1 MSPLPVNN
9 ALEDKIAYP
18 EILESSSYPPE
29 GLTRSPLL
37 NKPLHVLPYLLVLAI
52 LFVYQAG
59 LETLKC
65 KSSNCT
71 VSVLCSFTTLF
82 LLRGRIIPMW
92 SEDSLSCDDYTAL
105 YVPFCF
111 GF

>member
-71 VSVLCSFTTLF
+71 VSVLIEM
-82 LLRGRIIPMW
+82 RP
-92 SEDSLSCDDYTAL
+92 SCYYIL
-105 YVPFCF
+105 GVIFVVCVM
-111 GF
+111 